1 MCTIALRKLLSC
13 RQIWPGFESYF
24 YSQVILQIYSGD
36 FYLDMRGVIGNL
48 FNVGAILTA
57 SRVILYLETVVMY
70 INIIVYSIYLMTHL
84 KLFWNGSYFEILEIY
99 QNITDDEL
107 WELIH
112 YHCFMTFDDLEISRF
127 IWMIVC
133 SNCLIHL
140 PDDQMTNVNISKTKK
155 KEIFLHFLNL
165 INPSKMRSYT
175 YPQYIHVCT

>member
-57 SRVILYLETVVMY
+57 SRVILYSETVVMY
-70 INIIVYSIYLMTHL
+70 INIIIYTCSIYLMTHL
-84 KLFWNGSYFEILEIY
+84 KLFWNGSYFETLEIY
-99 QNITDDEL
+99 QHITDDEL
-107 WELIH
+107 WELFR
-112 YHCFMTFDDLEISRF
+112 YLWFMAFDDLEISRF

-140 PDDQMTNVNISKTKK
+140 PDDQTTNVNISKTKK
-155 KEIFLHFLNL
+155 KKYSCIF
-165 INPSKMRSYT
+165 
-175 YPQYIHVCT
+175 